1 MIYKIANNG
10 DVVTLNIP
18 VTNKDKVVTAT
29 GLTLTQTFPAGI
41 SIYGTPVVTAGAYN
55 TLTKVWTIASSA
67 PEHTDLLSIKI
78 QVDDI
83 SLQPFHIKSV
93 LAIVEPE
100 FTLANNTRFDSL
112 ILGDSCEGCDCDS
125 CNFEEPIIITNND
138 TAGLSINLAENDTVD
153 CPCCQKEFEVVGTPV
168 NITVNSISVTGTLKY
183 SFIDPTQSG
192 SLVYRVNCKNC
203 PNGLSYASNTS
214 TVTFAPIVSS
224 FDTSFVVKATQTANY
239 VQESSFDYFRFNTAT
254 STITFTLLPVSSW
267 VVGKKITV
275 YVYDASQSGP
285 LVNNFTISTS
295 APAETFTDSNTQ
307 TKIYTANYTSFT
319 VVYVGSNKFDII

>member
-41 SIYGTPVVTAGAYN
+41 SIYGTPVITAGAYN

-78 QVDDI
+78 KVDDI

-100 FTLANNTRFDSL
+100 YNLTNNERFDSL
-112 ILGDSCEGCDCDS
+112 ILGDTCETCDCDP

-224 FDTSFVVKATQTANY
+224 FNEGYRVKEDQTLDY
-239 VQESSFDYFRFNTAT
+239 IQESEFNYFRFDTAT
-254 STITFTLLPVSSW
+254 NAIQFTLLPASAW
-267 VVGKKITV
+267 NIGKSIKV
-275 YVYDASQSGP
+275 YVYDSSQSGP
-285 LVNNFTISTS
+285 LVNNFTVVTDSGT
-295 APAETFTDSNTQ
+295 ETFTDTGLDNRLV
-307 TKIYTANYTSFT
+307 TANYVSFEI
-319 VVYVGSNKFDII
+319 VYVGSNKFDVI